1 MKYFLI
7 LFLFVFQARAQSTGF
22 AVKANALVW
31 ENVYINDETDVA
43 NILERHPRLKIT
55 SRKGNIFKGVVKNS
69 KNSCPG
75 SSPGLVDAEI
85 NFSFEIEKSAG
96 MYRVTI
102 TNVKVLPH
110 GKSKKTTNAESYFLE
125 KGMIKTGTQATTD
138 LSCLEGMFNRMF
150 TSTNS
155 LKNKL

>member
-7 LFLFVFQARAQSTGF
+7 LFLFVFQAHAQSSGF
-22 AVKANALVW
+22 AVRNNILVW
-31 ENVYINDETDVA
+31 ENIYVSDEAEVA
-43 NILERHPRLKIT
+43 RILERHPRLKIT
-55 SRKGNIFKGVVKNS
+55 SHKGNIFKGVVKNS

-75 SSPGLVDAEI
+75 TSPGLVDAEI

-96 MYRVTI
+96 IYRVTI

-110 GKSKKTTNAESYFLE
+110 GKSKKTAAAESYFLE
-125 KGMIKTGTQATTD
+125 KGIIKTGTQATTD

-150 TSTNS
+150 TATNS
-155 LKNKL
+155 LKNKP